1 MKIVENET
9 SFKAKEH
16 SWINFYNKHGW
27 VVIDGALSPE
37 ILESTLSEWESLK
50 SRCAEDMGLL
60 IEEYRLEISQWRDLW
75 TNDGTFKELI
85 FGPHLHKL
93 AQDGMG
99 WNGSRLLHDH
109 IICKPYQGSNKK
121 IPWHQD
127 SMFWPVDIPGC
138 STWTALMP
146 VGLEDGCLEVVD
158 KSHLE
163 GCENPVDFMA
173 KEREEFPE
181 DSVKVRI
188 PIKAGSTIL
197 LHSLTWHRS
206 SPNLGDHDRPAHIG
220 LWIHSDAKWRPDLVD
235 WHPVNEHVEST
246 PGSRLV
252 GERFPS
258 FGEIDIVTPPEVD
271 IHSGT
276 IRYNDI
282 SMFDASKVVGKQL
295 ATISGASGGIVEILS
310 DSTNLDI
317 IISKTIAQGFCD
329 DAEVI
334 RAALN
339 RLWVSYS
346 AYNLHR
352 ARNVY
357 NDAYAHWWGL
367 AGSKW
372 NDELMDV

>member
-1 MKIVENET
+1 MKTVENET
-9 SFKAKEH
+9 SFEFKEN

-27 VVIDGALSPE
+27 VVIDEALSPKL
-37 ILESTLSEWESLK
+37 LESTLSEWESLK
-50 SRCAEDMGLL
+50 SSCAEDMGLS
-60 IEEYRLEISQWRDLW
+60 IEEYQLEISQWRDLW
-75 TNDGTFKELI
+75 TNGGTFKELI
-85 FGPHLHKL
+85 FDPHLHKL

-138 STWTALMP
+138 STWTALMT
-146 VGLEDGCLEVVD
+146 VALEDGCLEVVD

-181 DSVKVRI
+181 DSVRVQI
-188 PIKAGSTIL
+188 PIKEGSTIL

-220 LWIHSDAKWRPDLVD
+220 LWVHPDAKWRPDLVD
-235 WHPVNEHVEST
+235 WHPVNEYVEST
-246 PGSRLV
+246 PGSRLE

-258 FGEIDIVTPPEVD
+258 FGEIEIVTPPEVD
-271 IHSGT
+271 IHAGT

-282 SMFDASKVVGKQL
+282 SMFDASKIIGKQL
-295 ATISGASGGIVEILS
+295 ATISGAGGGIVDVLS
-310 DSTNLDI
+310 DSTNIDV
-317 IISKTIAQGFCD
+317 IISKTIDREFCD
-329 DAEVI
+329 DAEAI

-346 AYNLHR
+346 AYHLHR

-357 NDAYAHWWGL
+357 NDAYAHWWEL